1 MNVTLFLEKNLDHLK
16 RLQQHESLMLT
27 FSYYSG
33 FIISSFNFFIF
44 LIAITLYFQ
53 VIVDRERFF
62 SLILNVVLMFFLSSE
77 INKCNLMSPYSC
89 VDYVMYYQI

>member
-1 MNVTLFLEKNLDHLK
+1 MNVTMFLEKDLDHLK
-16 RLQQHESLMLT
+16 KLQQHESLMLT

-53 VIVDRERFF
+53 VIVDSELLWVLKQFFF
-62 SLILNVVLMFFLSSE
+62 SNFLCCFHVFFYHL
-77 INKCNLMSPYSC
+77 K
-89 VDYVMYYQI
+89 

>member
-1 MNVTLFLEKNLDHLK
+1 MNVTLFLEKDLDHLHK
-16 RLQQHESLMLT
+16 LQQHESLMLT

-53 VIVDRERFF
+53 VT
-62 SLILNVVLMFFLSSE
+62 VVSE
-77 INKCNLMSPYSC
+77 WLW
-89 VDYVMYYQI
+89 V

>member
-1 MNVTLFLEKNLDHLK
+1 MNVTMFLEKDLDHLK
-16 RLQQHESLMLT
+16 KLQQHESLMLT

-53 VIVDRERFF
+53 VIVDSEWLWVSKPFF
-62 SLILNVVLMFFLSSE
+62 SLILNAVLMFFFHHL
-77 INKCNLMSPYSC
+77 K
-89 VDYVMYYQI
+89 